1 MYQILKLSNYI
12 EENHKKFSN
21 TVLEIYNFMDDISEE
36 YRNFFL
42 WYWKKVVPDILNGT
56 REIFIA
62 TINKKIVGVAILKR
76 KKDEKKICSIFVIK
90 EQRNKGIATAL
101 LEKSFDYLKTNK
113 PLISIS
119 ENKLQ
124 QFSSII
130 KKYNWKQEQVL
141 EKGYYNK
148 TSREIVFNGKI
159 LWLKKFNRVI
169 LYWTFFLS
177 FDLKIYLIIVLY
189 INFQTHH
196 LLVLKQHFHH
206 IFYLSNI

>member
-1 MYQILKLSNYI
+1 MMYQILKLSNYI

-113 PLISIS
+113 LLISIS
-119 ENKLQ
+119 ENKIQ

-159 LWLKKFNRVI
+159 L
-169 LYWTFFLS
+169 
-177 FDLKIYLIIVLY
+177 
-189 INFQTHH
+189 
-196 LLVLKQHFHH
+196 
-206 IFYLSNI
+206 